1 MPNKAQKSAKKRQ
14 LKDQAEVYPE
24 ISEQV
29 NEASYDLVA
38 ITAGDL
44 TKSTASESKK
54 MPDQKRTKKNT
65 DEESKQPAQPK
76 KPKRSA
82 RNRTNLNMMALA
94 QQLDID
100 IGNMDP
106 NDEELRAVLM
116 AACAGSDD
124 EANSPK
130 S

>member
-14 LKDQAEVYPE
+14 LKDQAEGHPE

-29 NEASYDLVA
+29 NEASEDLVA

-54 MPDQKRTKKNT
+54 MPDQKRAKKNT
-65 DEESKQPAQPK
+65 DEESKLPAQPK

-82 RNRTNLNMMALA
+82 RNRTNLNMMSLA
-94 QQLDID
+94 
-100 IGNMDP
+100 
-106 NDEELRAVLM
+106 
-116 AACAGSDD
+116 
-124 EANSPK
+124 
-130 S
+130 